1 MKKQLLLAS
10 LLAVFCAPTIA
21 ADNYPPV
28 VTEKKL
34 YAANDIRGQQ
44 APQLLVQKWLTG
56 SAPDTA
62 NKVVLIDFWAT
73 WCPPCR
79 ELIPELNGYQKKF
92 AKDLVVI
99 GISDEDGDT
108 IKDFMKSHEMKYN
121 VAVDPEARM
130 KNRIG
135 VSGIP
140 HVLIISPDHVVRWQ
154 GFPGSGE
161 DPLTEEKVAQVIKA
175 SLGH

>member
-10 LLAVFCAPTIA
+10 LLIFLGAPTIA
-21 ADNYPPV
+21 ADQYPPV

-34 YAANDIRGQQ
+34 YAGNDIRGQK
-44 APQLLVQKWLTG
+44 APQLQVQRWLTG
-56 SAPDTA
+56 AAPDTA

-92 AKDLVVI
+92 GKDLVVI
-99 GISDEDGDT
+99 GISDEDADT

-140 HVLIISPDHVVRWQ
+140 HVIIISPDNVVRWQ
-154 GFPGSGE
+154 GFPGSSE

-175 SLGH
+175 SLRH